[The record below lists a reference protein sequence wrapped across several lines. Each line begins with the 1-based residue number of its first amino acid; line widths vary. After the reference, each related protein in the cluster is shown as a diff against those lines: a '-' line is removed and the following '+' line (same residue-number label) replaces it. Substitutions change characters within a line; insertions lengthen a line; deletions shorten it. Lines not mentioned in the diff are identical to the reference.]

1 MVVGHPTDAEASDGR
16 CLACAKHGGE
26 VGVAGGAIYQDDLV
40 YVSHVMPRDGA
51 TLAYLG
57 YVIVE
62 TQRHAPRLADLSAA
76 EAQAVGA
83 WVVRI
88 ARALTQLVGAEHVYA
103 FVLGHDVRHFHE
115 HVLARYPGAPHEYW
129 GTRVTDWPDAPRGDA
144 SAVAALSD
152 RLRGWLADPA
162 VPLR

>member
-1 MVVGHPTDAEASDGR
+1 MVVGHPTDAEAGDGG
-16 CLACAKHGGE
+16 CLACAKHRGE
-26 VGVAGGAIYQDDLV
+26 PGVAGRAIYQDDLV

-62 TQRHAPRLADLSAA
+62 TQRHAPGLADLSAA

-88 ARALTQLVGAEHVYA
+88 VISMSTCWRDIQVPRTSTGAYA
-103 FVLGHDVRHFHE
+103 
-115 HVLARYPGAPHEYW
+115 
-129 GTRVTDWPDAPRGDA
+129 
-144 SAVAALSD
+144 
-152 RLRGWLADPA
+152 
-162 VPLR
+162 